1 MLDPHV
7 FAPDPWAIIEQ
18 SLDLS
23 LLGQTET
30 IFALSNGHIGFRGNL
45 DEGDPHGVPGSY
57 LFYLDVAGSVH
68 EEVVQRAL
76 DHLAEVAAFV
86 RVLGSYP
93 RGRRVD

>member
-1 MLDPHV
+1 M
-7 FAPDPWAIIEQ
+7 FALRD
-18 SLDLS
+18 LDLYKIES
-23 LLGQTET
+23 RPLV
-30 IFALSNGHIGFRGNL
+30 
-45 DEGDPHGVPGSY
+45 GVPGSY